1 MEVNHRPLSLLGVSL
16 KKLLAA
22 FVFLSILV
30 VAINPYDITS
40 FFSRALTTVGQKK
53 TGQNHDY
60 LGDTHI
66 TATPEMISA
75 AMKELRADRVR
86 EYETGEGSSPPARFF
101 YVIELHDGGDLEATA
116 ITIEPDLVTIM
127 SQSGIKTVLPRTAIK
142 KVNRYRLPDITSAP
156 E

>member
-1 MEVNHRPLSLLGVSL
+1 MEVKHRPLSLFGVSL

-22 FVFLSILV
+22 FAFLSILV
-30 VAINPYDITS
+30 VAVKPIDIRS
-40 FFSRALTTVGQKK
+40 FFSQALTTVGQKK
-53 TGQNHDY
+53 TGQKHY
-60 LGDTHI
+60 YPEDTHI

-75 AMKELRADRVR
+75 AMTELRADRMR
-86 EYETGEGSSPPARFF
+86 EYETAESSSPTDRFF

-127 SQSGIKTVLPRTAIK
+127 SQGGIKTVLPRTAIK
-142 KVNRYRLPDITSAP
+142 KVNRYKLPDLPPAP